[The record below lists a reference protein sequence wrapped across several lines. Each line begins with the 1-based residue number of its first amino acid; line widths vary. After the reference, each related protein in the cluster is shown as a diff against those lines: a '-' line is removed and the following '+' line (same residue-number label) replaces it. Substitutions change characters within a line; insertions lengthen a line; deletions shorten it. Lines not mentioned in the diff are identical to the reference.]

1 MKRMLLIAGLLLAI
15 LCGCKNS
22 PRTQASDESII
33 EAKQVIQNAM
43 LEANKMCPINY
54 GGCILES
61 VNFDYVENE
70 INYNY
75 LAKQINNNDDISNI
89 KKGMLISL
97 KGEYVANPQSRIGYD
112 AIIEAKTK
120 MIYNWY
126 TQDGKTRKIVLLPS
140 EIESSIRN

>member
-1 MKRMLLIAGLLLAI
+1 MLLIAGLFLAL

-33 EAKQVIQNAM
+33 EAKQIIQNAM

-75 LAKQINNNDDISNI
+75 LAKQLNDIDDIS
-89 KKGMLISL
+89 KVKEGMLLAL
-97 KGEYVANPQSRIGYD
+97 KGEYVGNPQSKISYD